1 MKNLFFL
8 SLFLLPHFVQAQSG
22 MTLDECIRLA
32 WKQNPSVRNSVID
45 IKEARADY
53 MAAVGAF
60 LPRAA
65 VNAETGKRFGRSIDP
80 DTNGYTNETFEEG
93 TVGLDMTLSL
103 FEGFSRIHQVRF
115 RKMNKERSEWALKNK
130 QNELAYQVT
139 DAYYK
144 LILERKLLNLALEQ
158 SRLSERYLKQTEAF
172 VELGLKSASDLQEV
186 KARREGDIYRY
197 KSRENT
203 CRLALLHLEQLMNF
217 QPGDTLVIQDTIVE
231 ANQLPL
237 LSVPSTEIL
246 YAQSLEILPA
256 ILNTVYVIIATLIF
270 ILPLGVGS
278 AIYLTEYATNKRLVA
293 VIEFA
298 TETLSGMP
306 SIIFALVGVIVFCE
320 LFGLGISLIAGAF
333 SLVMMTLPTVIRTT
347 QESLK
352 TVPQSYREG
361 SLALGSGKWH
371 MIRTVVLP
379 SSVDGIVTG
388 CILAVGRIVG
398 ESAVLMFTAGM
409 GMRLAK
415 YGDTV
420 GEFFTNLFD
429 SSGATLTVA
438 LYNYAK
444 ERADFDSAFAVAVV
458 LLVIAFVINIAAKLA
473 GKKLKNR

>member
-1 MKNLFFL
+1 MKQQWTLRRKLYNGGMRGLVWLCAGLTCALLIFL
-8 SLFLLPHFVQAQSG
+8 IGYIFYRGVPGLSWQLISG
-22 MTLDECIRLA
+22 QTSYIR
-32 WKQNPSVRNSVID
+32 N
-45 IKEARADY
+45 
-53 MAAVGAF
+53 
-60 LPRAA
+60 
-65 VNAETGKRFGRSIDP
+65 
-80 DTNGYTNETFEEG
+80 
-93 TVGLDMTLSL
+93 TVG
-103 FEGFSRIHQVRF
+103 
-115 RKMNKERSEWALKNK
+115 
-130 QNELAYQVT
+130 
-139 DAYYK
+139 
-144 LILERKLLNLALEQ
+144 ILPNLLN
-158 SRLSERYLKQTEAF
+158 
-172 VELGLKSASDLQEV
+172 
-186 KARREGDIYRY
+186 
-197 KSRENT
+197 
-203 CRLALLHLEQLMNF
+203 
-217 QPGDTLVIQDTIVE
+217 TLYI
-231 ANQLPL
+231 
-237 LSVPSTEIL
+237 IL
-246 YAQSLEILPA
+246 VAM
-256 ILNTVYVIIATLIF
+256 VVV
-270 ILPLGVGS
+270 LPLGVGA